1 VPAFVLSAHTLE
13 IAAIAI
19 PYFGLMAGLCGYM
32 AWQVHHRD
40 SDEEPGQDLPD
51 LDVRDEDPG
60 PALMAA

>member
-13 IAAIAI
+13 IAAIFV
-19 PYFGLMAGLCGYM
+19 PYVVLMGALLAYM
-32 AWQVHHRD
+32 ALQVHQPDHE
-40 SDEEPGQDLPD
+40 EEPEDLAD